1 MIDLELDERTINVD
15 ISNADQQI
23 LDVLTAS
30 TIDNLPGSEWRPRQ
44 GLPGGASACPYSQ
57 LADSGDW

>member
-30 TIDNLPGSEWRPRQ
+30 TIDNLPGSEWRPTTRSTRR
-44 GLPGGASACPYSQ
+44 GIRMPLFTTC
-57 LADSGDW
+57 